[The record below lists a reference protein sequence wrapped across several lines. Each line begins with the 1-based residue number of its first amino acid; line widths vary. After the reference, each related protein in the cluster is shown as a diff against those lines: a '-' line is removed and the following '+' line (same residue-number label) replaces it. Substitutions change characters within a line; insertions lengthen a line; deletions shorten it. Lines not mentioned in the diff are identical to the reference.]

1 MPQRTSSDQ
10 PRKEHYWSSP
20 ASRDQYKDTVVA
32 DLDRTADLARTG
44 NWDALLELLEAP
56 REFGRVDLVN
66 TPRVASTSGFTSLHQ
81 AAWHGAGREVVGR
94 LLALGAWRTLRA
106 EDGRRAIDVARS
118 RGHGHLDELLE
129 PPAPDDI
136 RGPADLRD
144 IESYLQTL
152 VVIRARSFGV
162 DGPLRL
168 PQAGP
173 IWEIESGASMWCSI
187 PGMYGGFKLYR
198 DGAELVSESWCRIVD
213 GSGQKHRI
221 TPDGVL
227 LESDGFA

>member
-1 MPQRTSSDQ
+1 MRQRTSSDQ
-10 PRKEHYWSSP
+10 PRKERYWSSP
-20 ASRDQYKDTVVA
+20 ASRDQCKDSVLA

-44 NWDALLELLEAP
+44 DWRALLKLLEAP
-56 REFGRVDLVN
+56 REFGGVELVN
-66 TPRVASTSGFTSLHQ
+66 TPRVASTSGFASLHQ

-94 LLALGAWRTLRA
+94 LLELGAWRTLRA

-118 RGHGHLDELLE
+118 RGHSHLDELLK
-129 PPAPDDI
+129 PPVPEDI
-136 RGPADLRD
+136 RHLAALRD
-144 IESYLQTL
+144 IESSMQTL

-173 IWEIESGASMWCSI
+173 IWEIESGATIWCSI
-187 PGMYGGFKLYR
+187 PGMYGGFNLYR
-198 DGAELVSESWCRIVD
+198 DGAELVSESWCRIVG

-221 TPDGVL
+221 TSDGVL
-227 LESDGFA
+227 LESDGFV